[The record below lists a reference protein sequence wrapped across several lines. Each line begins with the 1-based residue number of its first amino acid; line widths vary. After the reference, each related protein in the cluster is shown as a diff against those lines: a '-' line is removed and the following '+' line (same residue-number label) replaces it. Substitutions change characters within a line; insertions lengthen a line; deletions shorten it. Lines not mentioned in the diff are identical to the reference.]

1 MVKNH
6 MISSTFWWYLL
17 VQYVIAFYHIS
28 PEKLVSLSMEA
39 CSYEKQ
45 SLNNNFMVLFPEIV
59 QSCGSFQTSKRQD
72 DYDNDLKHV
81 TSLEPTVRIIWHEI
95 GNPNTCELGY
105 KGYQKNYRISPDLGY
120 YIGCQKALSQ
130 YISQLA
136 IRKTPIWN
144 TSNANCPLKSLPKN
158 YEDYLACDFT
168 HGKWYEIIFKSTIR
182 YEVYHKK
189 VYKTFWSNYSSI
201 FLIRPSFLTKTKYTE
216 IDWLS
221 KLISLKVRSVSCDDA
236 EFSLNI
242 NANWS
247 QPISFIIHYRIRLD
261 NHIHYMSLIANRTVD
276 DWMTDTFVLIPSNA
290 IHEVCYQMSWESYGH
305 HFENCIPF
313 QIEQKCFESNDAHLP
328 VKRNIFMILV
338 VVNLYLL

>member
-1 MVKNH
+1 
-6 MISSTFWWYLL
+6 MICYVELWNFLTEWCHLL
-17 VQYVIAFYHIS
+17 GGDGQEPYDIVNI
-28 PEKLVSLSMEA
+28 L
-39 CSYEKQ
+39 
-45 SLNNNFMVLFPEIV
+45 VLFPEIV

-168 HGKWYEIIFKSTIR
+168 HGKW
-182 YEVYHKK
+182 
-189 VYKTFWSNYSSI
+189 
-201 FLIRPSFLTKTKYTE
+201 
-216 IDWLS
+216 
-221 KLISLKVRSVSCDDA
+221 SVSCDDA

-290 IHEVCYQMSWESYGH
+290 IHEMSWESYGH